1 MIAGVSLIEQHVIQF
16 KNGTMV
22 NDNMSVK
29 NIVSVK
35 MRIVGILAHGFFRM
49 VNISKVLLIL

>member
-29 NIVSVK
+29 SIASVK
-35 MRIVGILAHGFFRM
+35 MRIVGILAHGFVRM
-49 VNISKVLLIL
+49 VNI